1 MDWSG
6 WYRPGPWASLAG
18 LGLLVPQGHHGIYA
32 RRPSR
37 GQITRNHPD
46 INTSSQA
53 TEVETARTVE
63 DAKRQL
69 RGFKKPVYIAGAD
82 AEATKKALESTKGTT
97 IGVRDQSGKILKRST
112 RKRQ

>member
-1 MDWSG
+1 MPSKHDKTAA
-6 WYRPGPWASLAG
+6 RLARK
-18 LGLLVPQGHHGIYA
+18 LGGEYN
-32 RRPSR
+32 R
-37 GQITRNHPD
+37 GQGPD

-82 AEATKKALESTKGTT
+82 AEATKKALEATKGTT

>member
-1 MDWSG
+1 MPSKHDKTSE
-6 WYRPGPWASLAG
+6 RIARK
-18 LGLLVPQGHHGIYA
+18 LGGEYN
-32 RRPSR
+32 R
-37 GQITRNHPD
+37 GQGPD
-46 INTSSQA
+46 VNTQSQA

-112 RKRQ
+112 RKRG